1 MNQDPS
7 QLPSNSNIHQAVS
20 AAELEVQQTPAEM
33 IGVLDGQFDVQ
44 RGQGENAY
52 TEKGWNVVKV
62 GMDTDKETGEQRQ
75 FVEITNAQL
84 GADGKPQRDE
94 SGDVDGETKSVWT
107 DKFKSWQKS
116 ETDESIEVVE
126 AEKALENIGAAAVHS
141 EVEVDMITDEATIDT
156 AEQQDTTQTAE
167 FKQRAGNAL
176 GTLYAELNRFGSM
189 PDSAVNNS
197 LGNIIDYAQKQH
209 VDIRRTFEGAAV
221 GALRDPRFAHEY
233 YADSVRPSLQAII
246 GKDTDALRRIDD
258 VVTAHLETMRKTT
271 NQDPSYAKQ
280 LKGQLVSSM
289 IEQSRGIGKMIS
301 EDNPQAVRQSEL
313 FLQGLAVGLSDN
325 MIRGEVMQLVHKKLL
340 KS

>member
-7 QLPSNSNIHQAVS
+7 QLPSNPNIHQAFS
-20 AAELEVQQTPAEM
+20 AAELEVQQTPADM

-44 RGQGENAY
+44 RGQGENTY

-84 GADGKPQRDE
+84 GVDGKPQRDE

-116 ETDESIEVVE
+116 EADESTEVVE
-126 AEKALENIGAAAVHS
+126 AEQALENIGAAAVNS
-141 EVEVDMITDEATIDT
+141 EVEVDMITIDT
-156 AEQQDTTQTAE
+156 SLDATEQQDITQTAE
-167 FKQRAGNAL
+167 FKQRAAGDL
-176 GTLYAELNRFGSM
+176 GTLYAELNRFGNM
-189 PDSAVNNS
+189 PDSAVNSSIRN
-197 LGNIIDYAQKQH
+197 LVDYAQRQQ
-209 VDIRRTFEGAAV
+209 VDIQRTFEGASV
-221 GALRDPRFAHEY
+221 GALRDPRFAHDY
-233 YADSVRPSLQAII
+233 YADNVRPSLQAII
-246 GKDTDALRRIDD
+246 GNDTAALRRIDD
-258 VVTAHLETMRKTT
+258 VVNAHVETMRKAT
-271 NQDPSYAKQ
+271 NQDPNYAKQ

-301 EDNPQAVRQSEL
+301 KDNPQAIRQSVL

-325 MIRGEVMQLVHKKLL
+325 MIRGDVMQIVRKTLL